1 MKHYFSCQICRAI
14 VKKPPQPLPDS
25 ALPTSPDVSTVVSNF
40 TSNSVASKIAMATAN
55 GTTEEGVS
63 SMKQEGHKMKEVI
76 VTEEKLDTR
85 VEFPP
90 SDLPS
95 GKDVTLVPTYVD
107 YNCVVFGQEVKPG
120 KSVTWRHYGDWE
132 MSIIIVKLVNCR

>member
-1 MKHYFSCQICRAI
+1 MSVKHYFLCQLSRAI

-25 ALPTSPDVSTVVSNF
+25 ELPPSPDVSTVASNF
-40 TSNSVASKIAMATAN
+40 TCNSVASKIAMATTN
-55 GTTEEGVS
+55 GTTEERVS
-63 SMKQEGHKMKEVI
+63 SVTQEAHQMKEVI

-90 SDLPS
+90 HDLPS

-120 KSVTWRHYGDWE
+120 K
-132 MSIIIVKLVNCR
+132 